1 VRFLALYPRFLIAL
15 IAAQFYAAGLG
26 LFGATSFVPHAIIG
40 WSFILFST
48 VLLIAAL
55 VSPHRRS
62 LAGLALLVLL
72 LSVSQ
77 PAIVFGLRPWPAAAA
92 IHPLV
97 GLIIVASLVTMARK
111 AGAIPRLWGGEAQ
124 DTLD

>member
-1 VRFLALYPRFLIAL
+1 MRFLALYPRLL
-15 IAAQFYAAGLG
+15 LGVIAAQFYAAGLG
-26 LFGATSFVPHAIIG
+26 LFGATSFVPHAIMG

-48 VLLIAAL
+48 VLVIAAL
-55 VSPHRRS
+55 GSPRRRAY
-62 LAGLALLVLL
+62 AGLAVGVLL

-97 GLIIVASLVTMARK
+97 GLIIAGLLVIMARR
-111 AGAIPRLWGGEAQ
+111 ADEIARPERRVLA
-124 DTLD
+124 DT

>member
-1 VRFLALYPRFLIAL
+1 MKFLTLYPRILVGL

-55 VSPHRRS
+55 LSPRRRAF
-62 LAGLALLVLL
+62 AGLAVVVLL

-97 GLIIVASLVTMARK
+97 GLIIAGLLVTMARR
-111 AGAIPRLWGGEAQ
+111 AAMPHE
-124 DTLD
+124 

>member
-1 VRFLALYPRFLIAL
+1 MSFLALYPRFLIAL

-40 WSFILFST
+40 WSFILLST

-62 LAGLALLVLL
+62 LAGMALSVLL

-77 PAIVFGLRPWPAAAA
+77 PAIVFGLRPWPGAAA
-92 IHPLV
+92 IHPVGGLLLV
-97 GLIIVASLVTMARK
+97 ALLVTMARK
-111 AGAIPRLWGGEAQ
+111 AGATARP
-124 DTLD
+124 